1 MDKAI
6 VMERLNAPTK
16 DTVYTS
22 NIKAGAAIR
31 DAITR
36 YFAKYLQDNG
46 QTNLS
51 SIDMQLYIFL
61 QDVKSDMNK
70 FVRAQLS
77 ARINFRQNNGI
88 ISPSVQ
94 LNCVPN
100 KALLI

>member
-36 YFAKYLQDNG
+36 YFAKYL
-46 QTNLS
+46 
-51 SIDMQLYIFL
+51 
-61 QDVKSDMNK
+61 
-70 FVRAQLS
+70 
-77 ARINFRQNNGI
+77 
-88 ISPSVQ
+88 
-94 LNCVPN
+94 
-100 KALLI
+100 